1 MSLERDGAI
10 RFSRVLL
17 LIAAPPIAFAI
28 SVALAFYAKYCA
40 PIFIWAPF
48 SIVIQPLFWA
58 GVSICNIV
66 LVTWLAG
73 YRSVKHMFIRRVVAF
88 AAMCVL
94 YSAMVFANVVIGFV
108 VFFV

>member
-1 MSLERDGAI
+1 M
-10 RFSRVLL
+10 
-17 LIAAPPIAFAI
+17 
-28 SVALAFYAKYCA
+28 ALAFYADHYA
-40 PIFIWAPF
+40 PIFRRAF
-48 SIVIQPLFWA
+48 SIVVQPLFWA

-73 YRSVKHMFIRRVVAF
+73 HRSVKHMFIRRVVAF

-94 YSAMVFANVVIGFV
+94 YTAMVFANAVIVFV